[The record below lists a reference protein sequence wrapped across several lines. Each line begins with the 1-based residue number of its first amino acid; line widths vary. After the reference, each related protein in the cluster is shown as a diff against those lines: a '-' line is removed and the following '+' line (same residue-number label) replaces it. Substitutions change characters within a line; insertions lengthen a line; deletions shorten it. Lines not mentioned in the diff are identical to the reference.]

1 MAPWWDFNATVPIT
15 EVNTNGQLFTK
26 TAAEA
31 PVLIKQ
37 WRCCL
42 PGQRVT
48 NYYFN
53 QIQIIFR
60 IWLKKNPQNQKG
72 MCGIGLLDKA

>member
-1 MAPWWDFNATVPIT
+1 MLSWQLQQTGDQMAPWRDFNATVPVT

-37 WRCCL
+37 WRWCL
-42 PGQRVT
+42 PG
-48 NYYFN
+48 
-53 QIQIIFR
+53 
-60 IWLKKNPQNQKG
+60 
-72 MCGIGLLDKA
+72 

>member
-26 TAAEA
+26 AAAEA

-42 PGQRVT
+42 PGYRVT
-48 NYYFN
+48 NYYLFSES
-53 QIQIIFR
+53 
-60 IWLKKNPQNQKG
+60 G
-72 MCGIGLLDKA
+72 